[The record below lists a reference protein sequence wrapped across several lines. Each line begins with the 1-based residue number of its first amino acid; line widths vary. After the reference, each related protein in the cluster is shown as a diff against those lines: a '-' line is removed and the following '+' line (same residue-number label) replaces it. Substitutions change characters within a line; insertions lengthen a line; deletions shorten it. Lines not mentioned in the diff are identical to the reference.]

1 MVHLPTCD
9 AAAMWSPLLILVA
22 AAWAGPSVLVE
33 VDLGPLD
40 PAPVAEVA
48 SAGERLELS
57 CRDDGQGADAQ
68 ANDAVHTCAGESPD
82 NATRL
87 TVRWGSGQKTLEQP
101 ISQDLSLRLGPE
113 GFGPLQARAPR
124 ADTPHQGPA
133 LQPEPGGAQG
143 WWGLLLGLIAA
154 AGIGFWLWP
163 RGVRGAQWTGSEV
176 LRRSGELDEVLSS
189 LHGPVLLAG
198 DSELSGPALR
208 SQSLDVDHL
217 LGTLRDLRRAHPGL
231 PLTLLILDSEKLTAP
246 GEIGLSAQERLE
258 RDAPPGTTLVYW
270 EP

>member
-1 MVHLPTCD
+1 MGHLPTCD
-9 AAAMWSPLLILVA
+9 AAAMWSPLLILA
-22 AAWAGPSVLVE
+22 SAAWAGPKVLVE

-48 SAGERLELS
+48 SATERVELS

-68 ANDAVHTCAGESPD
+68 ANDAVHTCAGDAPD
-82 NATRL
+82 GAVRL
-87 TVRWGSGQKTLEQP
+87 TVRWGAGQKTLEQD
-101 ISQDLSLRLGPE
+101 IREDLSLRLGPS
-113 GFGPLQARAPR
+113 GFGPVQVRAPK
-124 ADTPHQGPA
+124 AEAPHQAPG
-133 LQPEPGGAQG
+133 LPEPSGSQG

-154 AGIGFWLWP
+154 GGVGFWLWP
-163 RGVRGAQWTGSEV
+163 KGVRGAAWSGSSVVQRSGDLEV
-176 LRRSGELDEVLSS
+176 LLGELQA
-189 LHGPVLLAG
+189 PVLVAG
-198 DSELSGPALR
+198 DADVPGPALI

-217 LGTLRDLRRAHPGL
+217 LATLRDMRKAHPAL

-246 GEIGLSAQERLE
+246 GEIGLSVQERLE